1 MLTVSDAA
9 GGASCNGRVLD
20 LFTVLWFYLSAVTH
34 AHTSPPARRRRKRG
48 RKTAGVRRE
57 RDPSVRFSPPAAL
70 CSM

>member
-34 AHTSPPARRRRKRG
+34 AHTSPPRDGEERG
-48 RKTAGVRRE
+48 AVKQQGE